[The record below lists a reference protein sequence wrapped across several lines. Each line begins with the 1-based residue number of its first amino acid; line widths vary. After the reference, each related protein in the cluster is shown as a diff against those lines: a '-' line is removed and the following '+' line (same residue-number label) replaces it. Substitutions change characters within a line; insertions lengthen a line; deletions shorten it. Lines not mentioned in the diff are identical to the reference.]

1 MIVVDTNTLVHA
13 LTPGPRQAAAQ
24 AVLGRDPHW
33 VAPRL
38 WRSEFRNVLA
48 TDMRRG
54 NLAIEG
60 ALELAARAEQV
71 LGDGD
76 YETSTADVLDLCR
89 GSGCTAYDAEFVSLA
104 MSLGVHLVT
113 GDRQVLDAFP
123 GLAVT
128 PEAFVKR
135 GR

>member
-1 MIVVDTNTLVHA
+1 VIVVDTNTLVYA
-13 LTPGPRQAAAQ
+13 LTPGPRHRTVQE
-24 AVLGRDPHW
+24 VLQRDSHW

-48 TDMRRG
+48 SDMRRG
-54 NLAIEG
+54 NLALEG
-60 ALELAARAEQV
+60 ALELADRAETV

-76 YETSTADVLDLCR
+76 YEVSTPEVLDLCR
-89 GSGCTAYDAEFVSLA
+89 RSGCTAYDAEFVSLA
-104 MSLGVHLVT
+104 LSLGVPLVT
-113 GDRQVLDAFP
+113 GDRRVLDAFP